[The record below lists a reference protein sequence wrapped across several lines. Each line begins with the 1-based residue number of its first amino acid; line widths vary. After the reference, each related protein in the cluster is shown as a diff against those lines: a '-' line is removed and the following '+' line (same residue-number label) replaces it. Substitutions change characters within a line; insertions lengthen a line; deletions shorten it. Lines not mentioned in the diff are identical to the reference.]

1 MFQCLSNHKYSCL
14 PTLLNL
20 INMIGG
26 RGLDHPQKEE
36 LRPEF
41 RRQKGKNLSK
51 TKRQGPRGPTI
62 PAGGFLSIEKW
73 PRQRAATD
81 REVWTKRQAA
91 EPGGKRGSLERDR
104 QTKRQT
110 KS

>member
-1 MFQCLSNHKYSCL
+1 M
-14 PTLLNL
+14 
-20 INMIGG
+20 
-26 RGLDHPQKEE
+26 
-36 LRPEF
+36 RPKF

>member
-1 MFQCLSNHKYSCL
+1 M
-14 PTLLNL
+14 
-20 INMIGG
+20 
-26 RGLDHPQKEE
+26 
-36 LRPEF
+36 RPEF

-91 EPGGKRGSLERDR
+91 EPGGKKRELGERQANKETNKELDRQRDHQPGTGRQARGS
-104 QTKRQT
+104 
-110 KS
+110 